1 MRGMISWL
9 AQGVA
14 MNYAKN
20 VQLRTGKF
28 SVCSALRNLR
38 RNKATRGAGVGAAG
52 ATVRPG
58 SHSAQTMTIH
68 RFAVGSWTWATMPTA
83 AEIGD
88 PAIRIPRRTPWRSRA
103 QKSLAD
109 ESVRKLGGG
118 AGAGPSRGSCW
129 ATAPNEFGILSLCTF
144 LEPFRLSISITRANI
159 CGMWLVGYFPTRSDS
174 KKPG

>member
-1 MRGMISWL
+1 MRDMISWL

-20 VQLRTGKF
+20 VQLRTGN
-28 SVCSALRNLR
+28 SALLCF
-38 RNKATRGAGVGAAG
+38 AEPAAQQSHTGCRGWSCWGDGPAGV
-52 ATVRPG
+52 
-58 SHSAQTMTIH
+58 SAQTMTIH

-88 PAIRIPRRTPWRSRA
+88 PAIRIPRRTPGRSRA

-144 LEPFRLSISITRANI
+144 LEPFRLSISITRASI